1 MQNLTGDPTSKGKG
15 KMLSPLENA
24 QKDRKLDSIEMSH
37 YPESRNHHDCVSPK
51 EINRFQLIPHIAC
64 AFEKKELKNI
74 FQTFSRRL
82 SESVLCNLKV
92 IYPCEI
98 ICANLPTI

>member
-1 MQNLTGDPTSKGKG
+1 MRNLTGDPTSKGKG

-51 EINRFQLIPHIAC
+51 EIKKQIPVNSTNSMC
-64 AFEKKELKNI
+64 F
-74 FQTFSRRL
+74 
-82 SESVLCNLKV
+82 
-92 IYPCEI
+92 
-98 ICANLPTI
+98 